1 MNMEFLTPDEIQ
13 FINAFRRLSP
23 DDQAYVADLFK
34 RYETGEINS
43 EELMEITN
51 NEMRK

>member
-43 EELMEITN
+43 EELMEIMN